1 MAASGIIFSNVHD
14 EKLPELTDRRTIA
27 SVPYGCRYRFI
38 DFVLSNMTNS
48 NINNISVITTNNYLS
63 LMDHIGSGKDWDL
76 ARSNGGIK
84 LLPPNVTPQA
94 YGTRSPSV
102 SRLES
107 LKGVNYYIAGIQD
120 EYVILADSDVICNI
134 DLSEVLDAHIERDA
148 RMTIVAHRLSPEKA
162 VSSSGHMFHEGESG
176 FVSELAVDPYESDE
190 PCYESLGMVVM
201 RTSTLRRMI
210 AESISHNYTSFTR
223 DFVARTLREHGES
236 GRIALYHFDGY
247 YAMIDSIEA
256 YYRHS
261 MDLITDE
268 RVRRALFAVKKRPIL
283 TKVRNSPPTYYSP
296 SSSVRNTLIADGCV
310 IEGEVENSIIFRGVH
325 VGRGCRIRNSIIM
338 NNTVCGENV
347 SLTSVISDKYATI
360 RSDITLA
367 GAETRPFYIP
377 KNKII

>member
-48 NINNISVITTNNYLS
+48 NINNISVITNNNYLS

-107 LKGVNYYIAGIQD
+107 LKGVNYYIAGIPD
-120 EYVILADSDVICNI
+120 EYVILADADVICNI
-134 DLSEVLDAHIERDA
+134 DLSEVLAAHIERDA
-148 RMTIVAHRLSPEKA
+148 RMTIVAHRLSPGRA
-162 VSSSGHMFHEGESG
+162 AASSGLMFHEGQSG
-176 FVSELAVDPYESDE
+176 FVSELAVDPYESEAD
-190 PCYESLGMVVM
+190 CFESLGMLVM
-201 RTSTLRRMI
+201 RTSTLRRVI

-223 DFVARTLREHGES
+223 DIIARTLREHGEA

-247 YAMIDSIEA
+247 YAAVDSIEA

-261 MDLITDE
+261 MDLITDD

-296 SSSVRNTLIADGCV
+296 SSSVKNTLIADGCV
-310 IEGEVENSIIFRGVH
+310 IEGTVENCVLFRGCQVKKGAVVKNCVLMQDTVVETDCGVEYVVTDKNVH
-325 VGRGCRIRNSIIM
+325 
-338 NNTVCGENV
+338 
-347 SLTSVISDKYATI
+347 
-360 RSDITLA
+360 ITAGKKLA
-367 GAETRPFYIP
+367 GTDTFPVFVA
-377 KNKII
+377 KNHSV

>member
-48 NINNISVITTNNYLS
+48 NINNISVITNNNYLS

-107 LKGVNYYIAGIQD
+107 LKGVNYYIAGIPD
-120 EYVILADSDVICNI
+120 EYVILADADVICNI
-134 DLSEVLDAHIERDA
+134 DLSE
-148 RMTIVAHRLSPEKA
+148 
-162 VSSSGHMFHEGESG
+162 
-176 FVSELAVDPYESDE
+176 LAVDPYESEAD
-190 PCYESLGMVVM
+190 CFESLGMLVM
-201 RTSTLRRMI
+201 RTSTLRRVI

-223 DFVARTLREHGES
+223 DIIARTLREHGEA

-247 YAMIDSIEA
+247 YAAIDSIEA

-261 MDLITDE
+261 MDLITDA

-296 SSSVRNTLIADGCV
+296 SSSVKNTLIADGCV

-325 VGRGCRIRNSIIM
+325 VGRGCHIRNSIIM

>member
-48 NINNISVITTNNYLS
+48 NINNISVITNNNYLS

-107 LKGVNYYIAGIQD
+107 LKGVNYYIAGIPD
-120 EYVILADSDVICNI
+120 EYVILADADVICNI
-134 DLSEVLDAHIERDA
+134 DLSEVLAAHIERDA
-148 RMTIVAHRLSPEKA
+148 RMTIVAHRLSPGLA
-162 VSSSGHMFHEGESG
+162 SASSGLIFHEGQSG
-176 FVSELAVDPYESDE
+176 FVSELAVDPYESEAD
-190 PCYESLGMVVM
+190 CFESLGMLVM
-201 RTSTLRRMI
+201 RTSTLRRVI

-223 DFVARTLREHGES
+223 DIIARTLREHGEA

-247 YAMIDSIEA
+247 YAAVDSIEA

-261 MDLITDE
+261 MDLITDA

-296 SSSVRNTLIADGCV
+296 SSSVKNTLIADGCV

-325 VGRGCRIRNSIIM
+325 VGRGCHIRNSIIM

>member
-120 EYVILADSDVICNI
+120 EYVILADSTSSAILIFRRC
-134 DLSEVLDAHIERDA
+134 LTHI
-148 RMTIVAHRLSPEKA
+148 
-162 VSSSGHMFHEGESG
+162 
-176 FVSELAVDPYESDE
+176 
-190 PCYESLGMVVM
+190 
-201 RTSTLRRMI
+201 
-210 AESISHNYTSFTR
+210 
-223 DFVARTLREHGES
+223 
-236 GRIALYHFDGY
+236 
-247 YAMIDSIEA
+247 
-256 YYRHS
+256 
-261 MDLITDE
+261 
-268 RVRRALFAVKKRPIL
+268 
-283 TKVRNSPPTYYSP
+283 
-296 SSSVRNTLIADGCV
+296 SSV
-310 IEGEVENSIIFRGVH
+310 
-325 VGRGCRIRNSIIM
+325 
-338 NNTVCGENV
+338 
-347 SLTSVISDKYATI
+347 
-360 RSDITLA
+360 
-367 GAETRPFYIP
+367 TRE
-377 KNKII
+377 

>member
-1 MAASGIIFSNVHD
+1 
-14 EKLPELTDRRTIA
+14 
-27 SVPYGCRYRFI
+27 
-38 DFVLSNMTNS
+38 
-48 NINNISVITTNNYLS
+48 
-63 LMDHIGSGKDWDL
+63 
-76 ARSNGGIK
+76 
-84 LLPPNVTPQA
+84 
-94 YGTRSPSV
+94 
-102 SRLES
+102 
-107 LKGVNYYIAGIQD
+107 
-120 EYVILADSDVICNI
+120 
-134 DLSEVLDAHIERDA
+134 
-148 RMTIVAHRLSPEKA
+148 
-162 VSSSGHMFHEGESG
+162 
-176 FVSELAVDPYESDE
+176 
-190 PCYESLGMVVM
+190 
-201 RTSTLRRMI
+201 
-210 AESISHNYTSFTR
+210 
-223 DFVARTLREHGES
+223 
-236 GRIALYHFDGY
+236 
-247 YAMIDSIEA
+247 
-256 YYRHS
+256 